1 MPEGKKMFMTEITD
15 KLEHYVYRLL
25 DPRNGETFYVGMG
38 SDNRV
43 FEHVNENHP
52 SDDPLSCKHIR
63 IREIENCGF
72 KVQHIIH
79 RHGMDR
85 STALEVEAALIEAY
99 PGLTNLM
106 SGHGSS
112 ERGAAHVDEI
122 VARYSAKEAE
132 LTDKIIEIT
141 INASRLERS
150 VYFATQAAWVVNL
163 SNAQKV
169 DYALAVNRG
178 VVVEVFSIR
187 EWLPATK
194 SNFPG
199 VLVEDVPGRFG
210 FEGDIAPPHIRQK
223 YLGCR
228 MPQRAR
234 GAANPVRYF
243 NV

>member
-1 MPEGKKMFMTEITD
+1 MFHTEITD
-15 KLEHYVYRLL
+15 ALEHYVYRLL

-38 SDNRV
+38 SGNRV
-43 FEHVNENHP
+43 FDHVQEDNP
-52 SDDPLSCKHIR
+52 LDDPLSCKHDR

-72 KVQHIIH
+72 EVQHIIH

-106 SGHGSS
+106 PGHGSS
-112 ERGAAHVDEI
+112 DRGTAHVKEI
-122 VARYSAKEAE
+122 NARYAAEEAVIE
-132 LTDKIIEIT
+132 DKVIEII
-141 INASRLERS
+141 INASALERS
-150 VYFATQAAWVVNL
+150 VYSATRAAWVVKL

-178 VVVEVFSIR
+178 IVVEVFSIS

-194 SNFPG
+194 SNFPDI
-199 VLVEDVPGRFG
+199 LAQDIPGRFG
-210 FEGDIAPPHIRQK
+210 FVGKVAPPHIRQK
-223 YLGCR
+223 YLRCR

-234 GAANPVRYF
+234 GAANPIRYF

>member
-1 MPEGKKMFMTEITD
+1 MFKAEITD

-43 FEHVNENHP
+43 FEHVKENHP
-52 SDDPLSCKHIR
+52 SDDPLSCKHNR
-63 IREIENCGF
+63 IREIEYCGF

-106 SGHGSS
+106 PGHGSS
-112 ERGAAHVDEI
+112 ERGTAHVDEI
-122 VARYSAKEAE
+122 VARYAAKEAV

-141 INASRLERS
+141 INASSLERS
-150 VYFATQAAWVVNL
+150 VYSATRAAWAVNL
-163 SNAQKV
+163 SNARKA

-178 VVVEVFSIR
+178 IVVEVFSIGA
-187 EWLPATK
+187 WLPATK
-194 SNFPG
+194 SNFPD
-199 VLVEDVPGRFG
+199 VLVEDFPGRFG
-210 FEGDIAPPHIRQK
+210 FEGEIAPSHIRQK
-223 YLGCR
+223 YLRCR

-234 GAANPVRYF
+234 GAATPIRYF